1 MAATKQR
8 KDVRSGILDRLF
20 FAHPRSLGMSW
31 AGHGAGAIKV
41 GVQLIGA
48 GLAAIVHGLIPG
60 VFGGTASGT
69 VTRVYDHIQR
79 TRGNPTDAG

>member
-31 AGHGAGAIKV
+31 AGHGAGA
-41 GVQLIGA
+41 
-48 GLAAIVHGLIPG
+48 
-60 VFGGTASGT
+60 VFGDPHEPVPRPAAGHLDASS
-69 VTRVYDHIQR
+69 R
-79 TRGNPTDAG
+79 